1 MSDVKEILKK
11 NKNMILKEEDITA
24 MKINWNEKSKNI
36 LELAKE
42 LNLGTESFVF
52 WDDNPIE
59 RKKSK

>member
-1 MSDVKEILKK
+1 
-11 NKNMILKEEDITA
+11 MILKEEDITA